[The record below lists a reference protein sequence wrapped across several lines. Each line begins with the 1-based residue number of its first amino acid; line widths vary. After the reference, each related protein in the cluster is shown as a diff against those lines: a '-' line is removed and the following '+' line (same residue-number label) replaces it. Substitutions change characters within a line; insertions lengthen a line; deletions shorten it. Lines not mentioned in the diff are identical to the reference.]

1 MDTLARAPGGQMR
14 GAATRAMS
22 DIVEERQQRR
32 YAPFAAA
39 PLRAA
44 ARRPAGFVA
53 RSSHT
58 APGIARRSRLASGP
72 GGLQQNANLF
82 LREPLGSAAASMN
95 GFWYRKKRLYC
106 EQVFVAK
113 AAGTVGTPFYL
124 YSQAAL
130 ERNFQ
135 VFDSSFREIPHLTC
149 YAIKA
154 NSNLAILRVFRSL
167 GAGF

>member
-1 MDTLARAPGGQMR
+1 MR
-14 GAATRAMS
+14 GAATKAMS

-72 GGLQQNANLF
+72 GGQQQSVHMI
-82 LREPLGSAAASMN
+82 SAPTHSLN
-95 GFWYRKKRLYC
+95 SERKR
-106 EQVFVAK
+106 
-113 AAGTVGTPFYL
+113 
-124 YSQAAL
+124 
-130 ERNFQ
+130 
-135 VFDSSFREIPHLTC
+135 
-149 YAIKA
+149 A
-154 NSNLAILRVFRSL
+154 NSNVGVLRAAPWLDPRRKPPR
-167 GAGF
+167 